1 MQPQEPGR
9 KVVEFRRVLALLG
22 VIFAVATSIGAISAA
37 GRYAPTPGAY
47 ISDIWPNGAV
57 SRDDI
62 WPNRGFASDIWPN
75 MMVPSIGGDA

>member
-9 KVVEFRRVLALLG
+9 KVVEFRRLLALFG
-22 VIFAVATSIGAISAA
+22 VIFAIATSIGAISAA

-57 SRDDI
+57 NRGDDI
-62 WPNRGFASDIWPN
+62 WPNMI
-75 MMVPSIGGDA
+75 VPSIGGDA